1 MNDLIAV
8 HISVRV
14 GVLGYTPHALH
25 TFVLH
30 QAFHHV
36 HVGAVLVHGHGD
48 ELEAKVLGHAEMPV
62 ITGHRA
68 QELVAQ
74 AETPGGQAVHKALA
88 PAQVD
93 QVVHHAQGG
102 VAAHDDLFRGDFQ
115 QLRKEAPCLRH
126 TFQQAVV
133 AGIHTVFADVIV
145 HHPVHLFGKVQLLHT
160 GFAAGHIKF
169 QVLRLIAGVQLSQL
183 RLLFQQLLMAH
194 RKVVIH
200 NGSVLPLACLRQAQY
215 FPTLAAASG
224 QIPLRPFGQIFIY
237 YSINAPR
244 TQGFSLHFSRFC

>member
-1 MNDLIAV
+1 MHAVGIVPDQLEVLRSRLHGSQTVNDLIAV

-14 GVLGYTPHALH
+14 GVLGYTPHTLH

-74 AETPGGQAVHKALA
+74 AETPGGQTVHKALA

-145 HHPVHLFGKVQLLHT
+145 HHLVHLFGKVQLLHT

-169 QVLRLIAGVQLSQL
+169 
-183 RLLFQQLLMAH
+183 
-194 RKVVIH
+194 
-200 NGSVLPLACLRQAQY
+200 
-215 FPTLAAASG
+215 
-224 QIPLRPFGQIFIY
+224 
-237 YSINAPR
+237 
-244 TQGFSLHFSRFC
+244 